1 MLKLLSPPLFFLL
14 FTSCVSTIPNKEYA
28 IAQTVLLTAKK
39 FEADKLFPRL
49 YSKALSLYQRG
60 VSLYKKQNYDESRTF
75 FEESIQMAETAE
87 FKARL
92 QQMKESE

>member
-1 MLKLLSPPLFFLL
+1 MLKFLSLLLFFLF

-39 FEADKLFPRL
+39 FEADKRFPKL
-49 YSKALSLYQRG
+49 YSKALTLYQRG

-75 FEESIQMAETAE
+75 FEESIQLAERAE
-87 FKARL
+87 FKSRL
-92 QQMKESE
+92 QQIKETE

>member
-1 MLKLLSPPLFFLL
+1 MLKFLSPLLLFLL
-14 FTSCVSTIPNKEYA
+14 LTACVSTIPNKEYA

-39 FEADKLFPRL
+39 FEADKRFPRL
-49 YSKALSLYQRG
+49 YSKAVTLYQKG

-75 FEESIQMAETAE
+75 FEDSIQLAEKAE

-92 QQMKESE
+92 QQKKEAE